1 MFYCDP
7 CARLRRWP
15 ESWHRSQGRCETCGQ
30 TAVCNDVPFSEL
42 PPLMDICGRPY
53 TLDRLR
59 AEAVAA
65 PTPDTRSDLTE
76 GPPRVKNLS
85 STSWEQRY
93 RQLTLGEVIA
103 RLELEDPGRRLADGF
118 ANPHSY
124 RGYYDQLAFE
134 PASAVLVDDMLGA
147 ARSALGST
155 YQGWKGGDY
164 MMTADTD
171 CWIAVEGL
179 SAGGWITGVVLD
191 TMLGESVKKRDLRRQ
206 LADANQ
212 RADGLAKAVNDALDS
227 TLTDAA
233 RIAELEAELESMR
246 KSWRPIPISHQWE
259 PRDGRC
265 RFCDDPR
272 GHERH
277 AGVHGLASTPHI
289 PLLPP
294 IDQFFPRNPA
304 YAAPEVW
311 EEIDEMKRVQAE
323 GDPGPRT
330 PAEEH
335 AMEQLEREG

>member
-1 MFYCDP
+1 
-7 CARLRRWP
+7 
-15 ESWHRSQGRCETCGQ
+15 
-30 TAVCNDVPFSEL
+30 
-42 PPLMDICGRPY
+42 
-53 TLDRLR
+53 
-59 AEAVAA
+59 
-65 PTPDTRSDLTE
+65 
-76 GPPRVKNLS
+76 VKNLS

-212 RADGLAKAVNDALDS
+212 RADELAKAVNDALDS

-246 KSWRPIPISHQWE
+246 KSWRPIP
-259 PRDGRC
+259 GRLI
-265 RFCDDPR
+265 PLYQN
-272 GHERH
+272 
-277 AGVHGLASTPHI
+277 GVQIGEVPAPSELDQLASLHI
-289 PLLPP
+289 DASLV
-294 IDQFFPRNPA
+294 
-304 YAAPEVW
+304 YAAH
-311 EEIDEMKRVQAE
+311 EERSTA
-323 GDPGPRT
+323 
-330 PAEEH
+330 PAEPSGEVRH
-335 AMEQLEREG
+335 G